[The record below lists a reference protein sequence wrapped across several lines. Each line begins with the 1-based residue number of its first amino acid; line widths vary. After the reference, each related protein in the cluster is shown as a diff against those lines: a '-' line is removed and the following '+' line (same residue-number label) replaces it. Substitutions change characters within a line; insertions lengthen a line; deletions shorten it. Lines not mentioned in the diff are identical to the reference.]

1 VSLYIVKDGERFVWV
16 AARLGADIYTYVPNT
31 GKFHRNEGLRDDF
44 FMEQDLQYEET
55 TVTGAKAAIEAGLEP
70 LDEQVMADHLTDWR
84 ADSAAF
90 DPEQVFAAVV
100 ADLR

>member
-1 VSLYIVKDGERFVWV
+1 LSLYIVKEGRRLVWL
-16 AARLGADIYTYVPNT
+16 AARLGEDVYSYVPDT

-55 TVTGAKAAIEAGLEP
+55 SVAEARAAIDAGLEP
-70 LDEQVMADHLTDWR
+70 LDEQLMADHLSDWR
-84 ADSAAF
+84 TDAAAL

-100 ADLR
+100 ADLQ

>member
-1 VSLYIVKDGERFVWV
+1 MSLYIVKDGDKPIWV
-16 AARLGADIYTYVPNT
+16 AARLGADIYAYVPNT

-44 FMEQDLQYEET
+44 FMERVLQYEET
-55 TVTGAKAAIEAGLEP
+55 TVNGAKAAVEAGLEP
-70 LDEQVMADHLTDWR
+70 LDEQVMADHLKDWR
-84 ADSAAF
+84 NDQAAF